1 MHLILQSEGIAGAEA
16 RTPQHMETGMSAEL
30 SAASAGQFKIG
41 GDFTVNRF
49 GFGAMRLTGK
59 SIWGEPAN
67 PAAARETLRLLPEL
81 GINFVDTSD
90 AYGPFVSEDL
100 IREVLHPYK
109 NMMIATKGG
118 VARPGPE
125 TWRPLGR
132 PEYLRQCVEMS
143 RRRLGVRRIDLWQL
157 HRIDPL
163 VPRDEQFS
171 AIAEMRKDGLIRHV
185 GLCDVG
191 IDDIEAA
198 HKYFPVATVQNRFN
212 LVNRSSEDV
221 LVYCEQHNIG
231 FIPWAPLA
239 AGALAHS
246 GSALMQTARTLKATP
261 SQVALAWVL
270 KRSKVMLPI
279 PGTANPEHLIENVA
293 ATTLELSG
301 EAFAAL
307 DQQGRSAL

>member
-1 MHLILQSEGIAGAEA
+1 MGIEV
-16 RTPQHMETGMSAEL
+16 
-30 SAASAGQFKIG
+30 SAASAGQIEIG

-59 SIWGEPAN
+59 SIWGDPVD
-67 PAAARETLRLLPEL
+67 PAAARETLRLLPKL
-81 GINFVDTSD
+81 GINFIDTAD

-100 IREVLHPYK
+100 ICEELHPYDH
-109 NMMIATKGG
+109 ILVATKGG
-118 VARPGPE
+118 LTRPGPE

-132 PEYLRQCVEMS
+132 PEYLRQCVMMS
-143 RRRLGVRRIDLWQL
+143 LRRLRVDRIDLWQL
-157 HRIDPL
+157 HRIDPA

-171 AIAEMRKDGLIRHV
+171 VIAAMRKEGLIRHV

-191 IDDIEAA
+191 VDDIEAA

-212 LVNRSSEDV
+212 IVNRSSEDV
-221 LVYCEQHNIG
+221 LAYCEQNNIG

-239 AGALAHS
+239 AGALAHP
-246 GSALMQTARTLKATP
+246 GSALMQTAKTLKATA
-261 SQVALAWVL
+261 SQVALAWIL
-270 KRSKVMLPI
+270 KRSKNMLPI

-293 ATTLELSG
+293 AATLELSN

-307 DQQGRSAL
+307 DQQGRDAL